1 METLVQ
7 DVRYA
12 FRTLSKNPGFT
23 AVAVLTLAL
32 GIGTTSAIFSIVNG
46 VLLRDLPYRD
56 GGEVVVLRFPAQDI
70 ANSSGLGNQGRRVSC
85 ATISLLYIEGAASDF
100 LDRSQDFSNT
110 VADYTLG
117 GPHSTRSYWFGRGT

>member
-56 GGEVVVLRFPAQDI
+56 GGEVVVMWGADVDGIFGVSERE
-70 ANSSGLGNQGRRVSC
+70 RVRYREQ
-85 ATISLLYIEGAASDF
+85 TQI
-100 LDRSQDFSNT
+100 
-110 VADYTLG
+110 
-117 GPHSTRSYWFGRGT
+117 FGSFGTYFFEFH